1 MNKNLR
7 SIKDI
12 RKNEFGW
19 LIDHFKKNK
28 IGTHISELG
37 LTPEA
42 FTDEFKFDI
51 DVENFATSESNA
63 DNTEVDYYRYET
75 TVPGHQAQRPFCKT
89 LMRQSDSD
97 LLFSY
102 SEIVSMNN
110 ASGKADRKGGGG
122 YSVFKY
128 RGGIHCKH
136 KWVKYRFD
144 KEKGELVK
152 GRTQPPR
159 GAVGHA

>member
-28 IGTHISELG
+28 VGTHISELG
-37 LTPEA
+37 LTPED
-42 FTDEFKFDI
+42 FTDECKFEI
-51 DVENFATSESNA
+51 DVENFSIKEKNA
-63 DNTEVDYYRYET
+63 IDLEVDYYKYET
-75 TVPGHQAQRPFCKT
+75 TQSGHRAQRPFCKE
-89 LMRQSDSD
+89 LMRKSDD
-97 LLFSY
+97 GILFSY
-102 SEIVSMNN
+102 ENIVDMNN

-136 KWVKYRFD
+136 KWVKYRYN
-144 KEKGELVK
+144 KEQGKLVK
-152 GRTQPPR
+152 SGIQPSKKE
-159 GAVGHA
+159 VGHA